1 MPFDK
6 TALANL
12 GGTESHNGEFR
23 AHLQFRDEKGINI
36 NIYGPSRT
44 TEDEARKHLNQIR
57 AAGVVGSTREESL
70 KIMMAEARRIKLTA
84 EYQNQIKETIQR
96 RTLLVIHM

>member
-12 GGTESHNGEFR
+12 GGTEPHKDEFR
-23 AHLQFRDEKGINI
+23 AHLQFRDEAGINK

-44 TEDEARKHLNQIR
+44 TKD
-57 AAGVVGSTREESL
+57 
-70 KIMMAEARRIKLTA
+70 
-84 EYQNQIKETIQR
+84 
-96 RTLLVIHM
+96 